1 LTDNKARPEAL
12 PLDSAGDSSPD
23 PIFSATLLTT
33 ATSLLDACRAKGV
46 MDGAV
51 ADFAMSYADQTERDW
66 RLFLE
71 AIKSGQLT
79 AASV

>member
-1 LTDNKARPEAL
+1 
-12 PLDSAGDSSPD
+12 
-23 PIFSATLLTT
+23 
-33 ATSLLDACRAKGV
+33 

-71 AIKSGQLT
+71 AIKSGQIK